1 MEEYLWWLDVVL
13 FDYSIKTG
21 IQKSFKLAMRI
32 EDTIKSLWLDWSQS
46 GTMTF
51 NWAVWIVY
59 WECYEVF
66 L

>member
-59 WECYEVF
+59 
-66 L
+66 